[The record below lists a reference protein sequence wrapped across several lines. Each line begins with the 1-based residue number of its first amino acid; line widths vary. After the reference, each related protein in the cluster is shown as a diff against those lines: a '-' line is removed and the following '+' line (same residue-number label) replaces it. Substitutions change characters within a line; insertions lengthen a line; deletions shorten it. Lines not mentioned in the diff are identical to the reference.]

1 MNPRK
6 FSPRKLTI
14 LTAKI
19 KDKERILKTGKG
31 KQLVTCKRISI
42 RYSADFLAGTFQAR
56 GNECIKVMKG
66 KKSTTKDTLPGK
78 VIIQTWR
85 RYKEFHRQAKAKKV
99 QHQ

>member
-1 MNPRK
+1 M
-6 FSPRKLTI
+6 
-14 LTAKI
+14 
-19 KDKERILKTGKG
+19 ERILKTGKG

-99 QHQ
+99 QHN